1 MKYKLV
7 RSNRKSLAIQV
18 TKEGELIARAPK
30 RMSVREIEAFI
41 NKKKHWIEKHQSRAK
56 MQEQKKETLTLDYG
70 TSVLFLGKA
79 YMINGTATDRI
90 TLEHNRSLIHM
101 PKGLTSEE
109 IRQMMIDFYRNAA
122 HLYLPE
128 RVSVFASKLNVY
140 PAVVKVN
147 GAKKRW
153 GSCSGKGNINFS
165 YRLMAASPDAV
176 DYVVIHEC
184 CHLLEMNHSGRFWS
198 HVSTLCPDYNEMK
211 KILNAVSERLDVQ
224 NL

>member
-1 MKYKLV
+1 
-7 RSNRKSLAIQV
+7 
-18 TKEGELIARAPK
+18 
-30 RMSVREIEAFI
+30 
-41 NKKKHWIEKHQSRAK
+41 
-56 MQEQKKETLTLDYG
+56 MQEQKKEAFTLDYG
-70 TSVLFLGKA
+70 SSVLFLGKE
-79 YMINGTATDRI
+79 YMIDGANTDFI
-90 TLEHNRSLIHM
+90 NLDHHKGFIYM
-101 PKGLTSEE
+101 PQSLTSEE
-109 IRQMMIDFYRNAA
+109 IRQNMIGFYRRAA
-122 HLYLPE
+122 HSYLPD
-128 RVSVFASKLNVY
+128 RVGVFASKLNVH

-184 CHLLEMNHSGRFWS
+184 CHLLEMNHSQRFWA